1 MNRISLSSA
10 RKRKRERESK
20 IEIKQDPTAT
30 HEAQKIQLFE
40 EASIVRYRNKIFFP
54 SSFPRFQFKEDKF
67 NSRPRH
73 EISSSEDVLFELRAR
88 FYIQIFADKGLAP
101 RYTHTHAHIYTE
113 RRKFNLAAREL
124 RGSGNVASN
133 SSGPQLPLNRQNLWN
148 DIIPVDHHRWKY
160 TDEWGQQFN
169 RAEPSL
175 NPSQY
180 LTHPSVIAF
189 STYLPFVLFFF
200 FFFSNVTQR
209 NTSFFILFSASFV
222 SKVYG
227 VSQTRDD

>member
-101 RYTHTHAHIYTE
+101 RYTHTHTHTYIP
-113 RRKFNLAAREL
+113 RDVNLIWPRENCEAAETQPRIRVVRSFRL
-124 RGSGNVASN
+124 IGRTSGTTSSLQTTIGGNTPMNGASN
-133 SSGPQLPLNRQNLWN
+133 L
-148 DIIPVDHHRWKY
+148 I
-160 TDEWGQQFN
+160 
-169 RAEPSL
+169 EPSR
-175 NPSQY
+175 
-180 LTHPSVIAF
+180 V
-189 STYLPFVLFFF
+189 
-200 FFFSNVTQR
+200 
-209 NTSFFILFSASFV
+209 
-222 SKVYG
+222 
-227 VSQTRDD
+227 